1 MNKVQTKFLKGFAVA
16 SFFIVFLSACGGS
29 EGETNDAAALVNVP
43 DAGNTNVTN
52 PVDGTDSSTE
62 LSSGPS
68 HLITGEISL
77 LSDDIP
83 VGEILVQVRDT
94 DIRAL
99 RQVDGKFYIAVPDSE
114 IDSDVVLDFTG
125 ESIVEK
131 NMSLTIPADS
141 PRSSI
146 NTTLAARTPA
156 IPFNLDVGG
165 DLQNEGSPTRVTVSV
180 PANAFQFTDGTPATG
195 MAQVNITELDILD
208 LEADFSWAPN
218 LIGIPEGGSER
229 SSIRTFG
236 MSEFHFSQNGR
247 TLDLRPGVNAT
258 LSMDLAAPYVVTEET
273 GPLVSPFVDAY
284 DGAVL
289 PLWYYDTA
297 DLVWREEGEA
307 VVSADNES
315 DSGFKATGEVSHFTY
330 WNIDYITPFV
340 NADIHINVVDQD
352 GNPRNDVEVMTYHT
366 AVYVP
371 PEAGESAHPGEGF
384 WSNSD
389 VLTPTNNIIQVLGN
403 FAERRGN
410 YLSMNI
416 EVKDVTTKDH
426 GVISNGVL
434 LQQKVFDTAIGDYSV
449 YFEVVVEDPEPEPKY
464 LVADV
469 VVQLVDLDGNP
480 RIDLTASS
488 YTVVVSTESDNG
500 FIDLY
505 YGINLTP
512 TQRAVV
518 VAGNSEEYLASGA
531 EPATTRI
538 TLDQL
543 FVDGNR
549 EISLLAPISVV
560 ETFST
565 DGETPIVVL
574 TVPVVDL

>member
-208 LEADFSWAPN
+208 LEADYSWAPN
-218 LIGIPEGGSER
+218 LIGIPEGESER
-229 SSIRTFG
+229 TPIRTFG

-247 TLDLRPGVNAT
+247 TLDLRSGLTAT
-258 LSMDLAAPYVVTEET
+258 LSMDLAAPYVVTDET
-273 GPLVSPFVDAY
+273 NPLVSPFVDAY

-289 PLWYYDTA
+289 PLWYYDTE
-297 DLVWREEGEA
+297 DLVWKEEGG
-307 VVSADNES
+307 VVVTADNES
-315 DSGFKATGEVSHFTY
+315 DSGFRATGEVSHFTY
-330 WNIDYITPFV
+330 WNIDHVTPFV
-340 NADIHINVVDQD
+340 TADIHIIVVDQ
-352 GNPRNDVEVMTYHT
+352 NKVM
-366 AVYVP
+366 
-371 PEAGESAHPGEGF
+371 
-384 WSNSD
+384 
-389 VLTPTNNIIQVLGN
+389 PT
-403 FAERRGN
+403 
-410 YLSMNI
+410 
-416 EVKDVTTKDH
+416 
-426 GVISNGVL
+426 
-434 LQQKVFDTAIGDYSV
+434 TAII
-449 YFEVVVEDPEPEPKY
+449 FMKW
-464 LVADV
+464 
-469 VVQLVDLDGNP
+469 
-480 RIDLTASS
+480 RI
-488 YTVVVSTESDNG
+488 
-500 FIDLY
+500 
-505 YGINLTP
+505 
-512 TQRAVV
+512 
-518 VAGNSEEYLASGA
+518 
-531 EPATTRI
+531 
-538 TLDQL
+538 
-543 FVDGNR
+543 
-549 EISLLAPISVV
+549 
-560 ETFST
+560 
-565 DGETPIVVL
+565 VL
-574 TVPVVDL
+574 KME